1 MQLFSRNKAL
11 AALSLGALAALGAC
25 GDDVTVPAPVNPP
38 VQVTMS
44 PSNANVNVGA
54 SVDLAVAI
62 TGGASTPTLASCSTS
77 SAAVATV
84 AVQGGTA
91 CRVTGVS
98 TGAVTITATTS
109 GGQVAAASVT
119 VNAPVPAISGIAIS
133 PAAQNVQVGGT
144 FAITANPTTTAPGAT
159 VARGFVSSNTAV
171 ATVSATGTV
180 TAVAPGQA
188 TITVTLTGTG
198 TGLSQ
203 AVVTGQV
210 AVTVVANPPAVTG
223 VSVTPSSAA
232 MVVGAA
238 PVTGTAT
245 ATAATGITP
254 TFTAG
259 SSNPGV
265 ATATVTSAGAFT
277 ITAVGA
283 GQAVITITAQSAGN
297 ASFAAA
303 SATAQIPVT
312 VNAAAQVA
320 IANITSAT
328 SNNPVDISM
337 VSGQIQVALN
347 LTTNNNVVR
356 AVRLFVCP
364 VNGTCPT
371 APAAEQTFGA
381 AGAANGQ
388 INMFINTADFT
399 VASDWSSATT
409 RFANGQQNIVAQLD
423 VANAA
428 ANNTLAILNLTNTDG
443 FAARHVAPTRAVVAA
458 GSSTSGANGMTYY
471 GGPGAEGKGS
481 ATIVPVIYTAGRT
494 ITTATANI
502 TGAACSTG
510 NISFTFTGA
519 GPWTITYGSGAAT
532 ADSTSQTNK
541 YQACSG
547 VSSTTPDVGIRVA
560 SAIDNAQNNVT
571 GLPTTTFR
579 TNSSNSPAVVAP
591 AIIRADYEVPS
602 TPVLTYGSQ
611 NGSANSWVNASYSFT
626 AASFLTTASTDGGS
640 GIPST
645 LAMDVQGCPFVSSST
660 SKVWTRLATN
670 TGADINECVGDNR
683 NNVYEIRY
691 IPVDRLGNIG
701 TTSNLIRFGVD
712 KTAPLIRFASAT
724 GIAADQA
731 INPTA
736 AIAFQAEALDER
748 AGLQGTASHFLARTR
763 RAGTSTLGLATGA
776 ISSCVVGTAA
786 SAGFGSLFI
795 TAPGCSYA
803 TGVAYSSTAADG
815 YSIITPV
822 ATSTLTGTGP
832 GYYVYRAS
840 VRDDA
845 GNLAQTDRRAVAV
858 TTTFTPVAARSSL
871 AVGTIRADTIIA
883 AITSAFTGPFTGQF
897 IDNVE
902 TAATGLRMSYGVS
915 NAVVFG
921 YPLQNTSTTV
931 FDNVI
936 TRDSIA
942 SASTPFTAGV
952 RLYTSVEQ
960 TDGSNAVGGTN
971 HALAASGIF
980 ARNIGGDTASAYAGF
995 LTGSITFDNTS
1006 WTSKNAVTGANPVNT
1021 WQIIAS
1027 DASFNSPAGGLK
1039 AQVVTPQNSA
1049 NSPFARVDFY
1059 RQVGTSSTWEYV
1071 GSVDGTTVPCTS
1083 VSQTCSVYIGEN
1095 VQAATRAYT
1104 YVLRTGGT
1112 GAVSTDAIALNSGV
1126 YAAVGVQ
1133 STAGRGLLTQPSSTF
1148 APPPPPAF
1156 RSR

>member
-11 AALSLGALAALGAC
+11 AALSLGALVALGAC

-38 VQVTMS
+38 VSVTIS

-84 AVQGGTA
+84 AVQGGIA

-109 GGQVAAASVT
+109 GGQAAAASVT
-119 VNAPVPAISGIAIS
+119 VNAPAPAISGIAIS

-144 FAITANPTTTAPGAT
+144 FNITANPTTTAPGAT

-223 VSVTPSSAA
+223 VSVTPASAA

-320 IANITSAT
+320 IANITSGT
-328 SNNPVDISM
+328 TNSPVDISQ

-443 FAARHVAPTRAVVAA
+443 FAARHIAPTRAVVAA
-458 GSSTSGANGMTYY
+458 GSSTSGANGLTYY

-481 ATIVPVIYTAGRT
+481 VTIVPVIYTAGRT
-494 ITTATANI
+494 ITSAIADV
-502 TGAACSTG
+502 TGSACPGTNFS
-510 NISFTFTGA
+510 FTGA
-519 GPWTITYGSGAAT
+519 GPWTITYGGTSIAAGDT
-532 ADSTSQTNK
+532 LNTVSK
-541 YQACSG
+541 YEACSG
-547 VSSTTPDVGIRVA
+547 TSGTTPNVGVMVL
-560 SAIDNAQNNVT
+560 SAVDNAQNNVA
-571 GLPTTTFR
+571 GLPTTSFR
-579 TNSSNSPAVVAP
+579 TNSSSSPAVTAP
-591 AIIRADYEVPS
+591 AVIRADYQAPS

-611 NGSANSWVNASYSFT
+611 SGSANNWVNATYSFT
-626 AASFLTTASTDGGS
+626 ASSFLTTPATDGGS

-645 LAMDVQGCPFVSSST
+645 LAMDVQGCPYVST
-660 SKVWTRLATN
+660 STLKVWSRLATN

-712 KTAPLIRFASAT
+712 KTAPLIRFSAAT

-731 INPTA
+731 INPA
-736 AIAFQAEALDER
+736 AATAFQAEALDER
-748 AGLQGTASHFLARTR
+748 AGLQATASHFLARTR

-776 ISSCVVGTAA
+776 ASTCVVGTAA

-803 TGVAYSSTAADG
+803 TGVAYSGTATDG

-883 AITSAFTGPFTGQF
+883 SITAAFSGPFTGQF

-902 TAATGLRMSYGVS
+902 TAATGLRMSYG
-915 NAVVFG
+915 AVVFG
-921 YPLQNTSTTV
+921 YPLQNTSTTL

-936 TRDSIA
+936 TRDSVA
-942 SASTPFTAGV
+942 SASTPFMSGV

-971 HALAASGIF
+971 FPLAASGIF
-980 ARNIGGDTASAYAGF
+980 ARNIGGDTASAYAAF

-1006 WTSKNAVTGANPVNT
+1006 WTSKNAVALSPVNT

-1027 DASFNSPAGGLK
+1027 GPSFNSPEGGLK
-1039 AQVVTPQNSA
+1039 AQVVTPQNSS
-1049 NSPFARVDFY
+1049 NSPFNRVDFY
-1059 RQVGTSSTWEYV
+1059 RQVGTSSTWEYA

-1083 VSQTCSVYIGEN
+1083 VAQTCSVYIGEN
-1095 VQAATRAYT
+1095 VQAGTRAFT

-1126 YAAVGVQ
+1126 YVAVGVQ

-1148 APPPPPAF
+1148 TPPPVAF
-1156 RSR
+1156 RR

>member
-11 AALSLGALAALGAC
+11 AALSLGALVALGAC

-38 VQVTMS
+38 VAVTIS

-119 VNAPVPAISGIAIS
+119 VNAPAPAISGIAIS

-223 VSVTPSSAA
+223 VTVTPSSAA

-265 ATATVTSAGAFT
+265 ATATVTSAGAIT

-320 IANITSAT
+320 VANITSAET
-328 SNNPVDISM
+328 NNPVDISN

-356 AVRLFVCP
+356 AVRLYICP

-371 APAAEQTFGA
+371 AAAAEQTFGA
-381 AGAANGQ
+381 AGASNGQ
-388 INMFINTADFT
+388 INMFINTADFS

-409 RFANGQQNIVAQLD
+409 KFKNGQQNIVAQLD

-428 ANNTLAILNLTNTDG
+428 ANNTLAILNLNNTDG
-443 FAARHVAPTRAVVAA
+443 FAAYHKAPDRAVVAGA
-458 GSSTSGANGMTYY
+458 TSPNANLTYY
-471 GGPGAEGKGS
+471 GGPDAVGKGF
-481 ATIVPVIYTAGRT
+481 ATIVPVIYTAGRSVVS
-494 ITTATANI
+494 AVANI
-502 TGAACSTG
+502 TGAACPGTA
-510 NISFTFTGA
+510 FAFTGA
-519 GPWTITYGSGAAT
+519 GPWTINYGKL
-532 ADSTSQTNK
+532 STTDTLNTVTK
-541 YQACSG
+541 YEACSG
-547 VSSTTPDVGIRVA
+547 LSSGLDLGVRVA
-560 SAIDNAQNNVT
+560 SAIDNAQNNVAM
-571 GLPTTTFR
+571 LPTTSFK
-579 TNSSNSPAVVAP
+579 TNSSNVPAVAAP
-591 AIIRADYEVPS
+591 AIIRADY
-602 TPVLTYGSQ
+602 Q
-611 NGSANSWVNASYSFT
+611 NPTAVYAVNVQVTGALAGWVNEAYNFAKST
-626 AASFLTTASTDGGS
+626 NLTGSTDANGVGLVAKAT
-640 GIPST
+640 IQ
-645 LAMDVQGCPFVSSST
+645 VQGCPYVST
-660 SKVWTRLATN
+660 AASKVWVTLNTN
-670 TGADINECVGDNR
+670 TGADVAECASDLSGGPANSGP
-683 NNVYEIRY
+683 YETRY
-691 IPVDRLGNIG
+691 TAVDLLGNSATATA
-701 TTSNLIRFGVD
+701 TTRFGVD
-712 KTAPLIRFASAT
+712 KTKPLIRYVST
-724 GIAADQA
+724 LDSNQTVYGDT
-731 INPTA
+731 TA
-736 AIAFQAEALDER
+736 AGPAATTALFQFEVLDER
-748 AGLQGTASHFLARTR
+748 AGFDDATAATHFLTR
-763 RAGTSTLGLATGA
+763 ANRFQRNGGVTSAFA
-776 ISSCVVGTAA
+776 SCVVGTSPAAGVGSLFVTAPTCTPA
-786 SAGFGSLFI
+786 SAGSLGSVNG
-795 TAPGCSYA
+795 T
-803 TGVAYSSTAADG
+803 TGYRSIAAVTPAGLSTAWREGYYTYRGSVVDRAGNSESTGYRYIGRNIVDPFSVAADLPLFP
-815 YSIITPV
+815 I
-822 ATSTLTGTGP
+822 TSTF
-832 GYYVYRAS
+832 
-840 VRDDA
+840 A
-845 GNLAQTDRRAVAV
+845 G
-858 TTTFTPVAARSSL
+858 
-871 AVGTIRADTIIA
+871 
-883 AITSAFTGPFTGQF
+883 AFTGTFK
-897 IDNVE
+897 DSLE
-902 TAATGLRMSYGVS
+902 TNLTSLAMVYGDGDTLTFPAATAGATLW
-915 NAVVFG
+915 
-921 YPLQNTSTTV
+921 
-931 FDNVI
+931 DNVI
-936 TRDSIA
+936 TRDSTF
-942 SASTPFTAGV
+942 SRSLPFTSGT
-952 RLYTSVEQ
+952 RFYTNVE
-960 TDGSNAVGGTN
+960 TVSGTN
-971 HALAASGIF
+971 TVAGSATTTPDSVGFWAQNFGGNGGF
-980 ARNIGGDTASAYAGF
+980 AFQSFVA
-995 LTGSITFDNTS
+995 GSITGDATG
-1006 WTSKNAVTGANPVNT
+1006 WATKNANLLEFAIVPTTAG
-1021 WQIIAS
+1021 
-1027 DASFNSPAGGLK
+1027 FNAPAGGVK
-1039 AQVVTPQNSA
+1039 ARATGNVNLL

-1059 RQVGTSSTWEYV
+1059 RQAAAGRWEYM
-1071 GSVDGTTVPCTS
+1071 GSVDGAAAPCIS
-1083 VSQTCSVYIGEN
+1083 ESQAGCPVYVADNGTN
-1095 VQAATRAYT
+1095 RYFTF
-1104 YVLRTGGT
+1104 VLRSAGNGARSFSNIALDAVGT
-1112 GAVSTDAIALNSGV
+1112 TSYRAIATTG
-1126 YAAVGVQ
+1126 
-1133 STAGRGLLTQPSSTF
+1133 TAGRALSTLAGAYIV
-1148 APPPPPAF
+1148 APPVSF